1 MGVFIETSKR
11 CAQSGSTPLLHLAMI
26 SLSTKKKPVENQRA
40 YDHLA
45 LKQLALQQRVDR
57 PLAIKQRDFLI
68 DEARGLHHT

>member
-26 SLSTKKKPVENQRA
+26 SLSTKKPVENQRA

-45 LKQLALQQRVDR
+45 LKQLALQQRVER

-68 DEARGLHHT
+68 DEARGLYHT